1 MNEKKVSFIICC
13 NNESYLEECSLYLRQ
28 LIVPDGYTMDILPI
42 RNATSMT
49 AGYNEGMHA
58 SNARYKVYLHQDVFI
73 VNRNFIADTLAIFEK
88 DARIGMIGMAGTKKL
103 PPNACM
109 WTTPMRTG
117 AMYSSVLNTVED
129 RFDIPVPASR
139 GMTPVQAIDGL
150 LMITCQD
157 IFWREDLEL
166 GWDFYDVS
174 QSLEFAKAGYRVVV
188 PYQETPWVLHDNGFL
203 HLSGYHASRAVFLR
217 EYYPENISEIADCKT
232 AGKRA
237 GDKRKAL
244 ETAVS
249 AVKHDVYLALSE
261 QKYEEAVRIILP
273 RLEEFQDDEEFCI
286 LYILAGIHEQEKNRG
301 LPSVFAAARQM
312 APSATSQS
320 FACETLTPNAATK
333 KDALTGASYF
343 ALYHTMKFLLWR
355 EKFLSADKPE
365 LPDVSEVAWTRICQF
380 C

>member
-1 MNEKKVSFIICC
+1 MNEKKFSFIICC

-28 LIVPDGYTMDILPI
+28 LAVPKDFTTDIIPI
-42 RNATSMT
+42 RGAASMT
-49 AGYNEGMHA
+49 AGYNEGMRLSDA
-58 SNARYKVYLHQDVFI
+58 KYKVYLHQDVFI
-73 VNRNFIADTLAIFEK
+73 LNRNFIADTLSVFEK
-88 DARIGMIGMAGTKKL
+88 DARIGMLGMAGTKKL

-117 AMYSSVLNTVED
+117 AMFSSVLNTVED

-157 IFWREDLEL
+157 IPWREDLEL

-174 QSLEFAKAGYRVVV
+174 QSLEFAKAGYRVAV

-203 HLSGYHASRAVFLR
+203 HLGGYHASRAVFLR
-217 EYYPENISEIADCKT
+217 EYFPESAAEIAECEA

-237 GDKRKAL
+237 GDKRTAL

-249 AVKHDVYLALSE
+249 AVRQDVYLALSE
-261 QKYEEAVRIILP
+261 DKYDEAVRMLLP
-273 RLEEFQDDEEFCI
+273 HLEQFQDDEEFCI
-286 LYILAGIHEQEKNRG
+286 LYILAGIHEQEKTLG
-301 LPSVFAAARQM
+301 LPSVFAAAKQINFHLAKEDILSG
-312 APSATSQS
+312 AP
-320 FACETLTPNAATK
+320 
-333 KDALTGASYF
+333 YI
-343 ALYHTMKFLLWR
+343 ALYHKLKFLLWR
-355 EKFLSADKPE
+355 ERFLSADKPE
-365 LPDVSEVAWTRICQF
+365 LTGVSDVAWMRMREF